1 MTLRILALIFVSVS
15 LSAGAQI
22 LFRFGMSAV
31 HARSASPGDSA
42 PSTLLL
48 ALTNPAVLGGF
59 VAYGVSALLWLFVL
73 ARTEVSVAY
82 PFVGLG
88 FVITMLA
95 GWWLLNEPIT
105 PLRVAGTLLVCIG
118 VALIGTSAS
127 GRS

>member
-1 MTLRILALIFVSVS
+1 MTLRILLLIFVSVS

-22 LFRFGMSAV
+22 LFRIGMTAV
-31 HARSASPGDSA
+31 HARSAALGDSA

-48 ALTNPAVLGGF
+48 ALMNPAVLGGF

-95 GWWLLNEPIT
+95 GWLLLHEPIT
-105 PLRVAGTLLVCIG
+105 TLRVIGTLLVCIG
-118 VALIGTSAS
+118 VALIGSSQT
-127 GRS
+127 GRG

>member
-1 MTLRILALIFVSVS
+1 VTLRILLLIFVSVS

-31 HARSASPGDSA
+31 HARSAAAGDTA
-42 PSTLLL
+42 STLFI

-105 PLRVAGTLLVCIG
+105 LLRVAGTLLVCIG
-118 VALIGTSAS
+118 VVLIGTSAS